1 MTAPASQADERHVL
15 DFLHAHVRAIAG
27 GDWGAYAATTSPEL
41 TLYEHFVT
49 PHRQVGLD
57 FHRFMI
63 EHHWATGGP
72 GRAHHVS
79 VLEPMVQ
86 FLAGG
91 AVAVVSYTLMVSVA
105 GEAGVTHRST
115 NETRVL
121 ERWEDTWRVVHV
133 HKSPAA

>member
-1 MTAPASQADERHVL
+1 MSDASSPPPTEAEVLAFLKAHLDAIFSGDWPTYEATTAPD
-15 DFLHAHVRAIAG
+15 
-27 GDWGAYAATTSPEL
+27 L

-49 PHRQVGLD
+49 PHRQEGLD

-63 EHHWATGGP
+63 EHSWATS
-72 GRAHHVS
+72 GRDHFVS
-79 VLEPMVQ
+79 VLEPRVQ

-105 GEAGVTHRST
+105 GDTGIAHRST

-121 ERWEDTWRVVHV
+121 ERAGLAWRVAHV
-133 HKSPAA
+133 HKSPAS